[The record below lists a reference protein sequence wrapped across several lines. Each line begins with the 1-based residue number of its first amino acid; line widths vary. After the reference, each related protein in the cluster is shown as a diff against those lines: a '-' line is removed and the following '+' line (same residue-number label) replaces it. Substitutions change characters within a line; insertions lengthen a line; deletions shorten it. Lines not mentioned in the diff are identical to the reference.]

1 MLDIQ
6 YSTVSNTKQIERKFM
21 NLIDIKSPAD
31 LKGLSLAELTDLTAQ
46 ARQALMTKVS
56 EHGGHVG
63 PPMGAAE
70 MIMALHYVFNSPVD
84 KIVYDVSH
92 QSYVHKMVTGRALAF
107 LDHDHYDDVTG
118 YTDPTES
125 EHDFFNIGHTSTSIS
140 LASGLATARNL
151 KGDSENIIAI
161 IGDGSLSGGEAFE
174 GLDYTA
180 TLDSNMIIIVNDN
193 DQSIAENHGGLYR
206 GLRELRDSNGESSN
220 NIFKSL
226 GLDYRF
232 VADGNDLET
241 LINVFEDV
249 KDINHPIVLH
259 VVTQKGKGYTIAEQ
273 NKEKFHWTMPFDLE
287 TGKLKAKD
295 NGPTYVGTIANY
307 LMEQIKVDPTV
318 VAIIAGTPGGLG
330 FNSEW
335 RKEAGKQYID
345 VGIAEEHAIAM
356 SSGIAKN
363 GGKPVF
369 NVYSTFLQR
378 TYDQLVQDLCVNNN
392 SAVIMNHQAS
402 VYGMNDV
409 THLGFFDIPMLTS
422 IPNLVY
428 LAPTNNEELL
438 AMTEYAVHQHEH
450 PVAIRVPVGEFIS
463 TGVADT
469 TDYSLLNKYEV
480 TRRGGGI
487 ALLGLGNFYH
497 LANQVADEL
506 AKVGVNV
513 TVVNPK
519 FASGL
524 DEELLEDLKV
534 NHSVVFTLEDGVVEG
549 GWGQRVASFYGPT
562 NMLVKNYG
570 IAKEFHDRYDA
581 SELLYENGVSLDQIV
596 ADAKQLLS
604 F

>member
-1 MLDIQ
+1 MD
-6 YSTVSNTKQIERKFM
+6 
-21 NLIDIKSPAD
+21 LINIKSPTD
-31 LKGLSLAELTDLTAQ
+31 LKGLSIAELTDLTAQ

-174 GLDYTA
+174 GLDYAA

-193 DQSIAENHGGLYR
+193 DQSIAENHGGLYL
-206 GLRELRDSNGESSN
+206 GLRELRETNGESSN

-259 VVTQKGKGYTIAEQ
+259 VVTQKGKGYAIAEQ
-273 NKEKFHWTMPFDLE
+273 HKEAFHWTMPFDLE
-287 TGKLKAKD
+287 TGKLKEEA

-307 LMEQIKVDPTV
+307 LMDQIKADPMV
-318 VAIIAGTPGGLG
+318 VAIIAGTPGGFG
-330 FNSEW
+330 FNAKW

-363 GGKPVF
+363 GAKPVF
-369 NVYSTFLQR
+369 SVFSTFLQR
-378 TYDQLVQDLCVNNN
+378 TYDQLVQDLSVNNN
-392 SAVIMNHQAS
+392 SAVIINHDAS

-438 AMTEYAVHQHEH
+438 AMTKYAVHQHEH
-450 PVAIRVPVGEFIS
+450 PIAIRVPVGKFIS
-463 TGVADT
+463 TGVPDT
-469 TDYSLLNKYEV
+469 RHGE
-480 TRRGGGI
+480 RI

-506 AKVGVNV
+506 AKDGIDA

-524 DEELLEDLKV
+524 DEELLEELKA

-549 GWGQRVASFYGPT
+549 GWGQRVASFYGLSA
-562 NMLVKNYG
+562 MRVKNYG

-581 SELLYENGVSLDQIV
+581 AELLRENGISVEQIV
-596 ADAKQLLS
+596 NDVKCMLR
-604 F
+604 

>member
-1 MLDIQ
+1 
-6 YSTVSNTKQIERKFM
+6 M

-31 LKGLSLAELTDLTAQ
+31 LKGLSIAELTDLAAQ
-46 ARQALMTKVS
+46 SRHAIVTKVS
-56 EHGGHVG
+56 EHGGHCG
-63 PPMGAAE
+63 PPLGAVE

-84 KIVYDVSH
+84 KIVYDGSH

-107 LDHDHYDDVTG
+107 LDHNHYDDVTG

-151 KGDSENIIAI
+151 KGHFENIIAI
-161 IGDGSLSGGEAFE
+161 IGDGSLSGGESFE
-174 GLDYTA
+174 GLDYAA

-206 GLRELRDSNGESSN
+206 GLRELRETNGESSN
-220 NIFKSL
+220 NIFKAI

-232 VADGNDLET
+232 VAKGNDLET
-241 LINVFEDV
+241 LINVFQDV
-249 KDINHPIVLH
+249 KDIDHPIVLH
-259 VVTQKGKGYTIAEQ
+259 IVTQKGKGYTIAEQ

-318 VAIIAGTPGGLG
+318 VAICAGTPGGFG

-335 RKEAGKQYID
+335 RKAAGKQYID

-392 SAVIMNHQAS
+392 SAVIINHQAS

-469 TDYSLLNKYEV
+469 TDYSLLNKSEV
-480 TRRGGGI
+480 TRCGEGI

-506 AKVGVNV
+506 AKVGINA

-524 DEELLEDLKV
+524 DEELLKDLKV

-549 GWGQRVASFYGPT
+549 GWGQRVASFYGPSA
-562 NMLVKNYG
+562 MRVKNYG

-581 SELLYENGVSLDQIV
+581 AELLQENGVSVEQIV
-596 ADAKQLLS
+596 NDSKSMLC
-604 F
+604 

>member
-1 MLDIQ
+1 
-6 YSTVSNTKQIERKFM
+6 M
-21 NLIDIKSPAD
+21 NLIDVKSPAD
-31 LKGLSLAELTDLTAQ
+31 LKGLSIPELTDLTAQ

-56 EHGGHVG
+56 EHGGHFG
-63 PPMGAAE
+63 PPMGVAE

-174 GLDYTA
+174 GFDYAA

-206 GLRELRDSNGESSN
+206 GLRELRETNGESSN
-220 NIFKSL
+220 NIFKAL

-232 VADGNDLET
+232 VAKGNDLET
-241 LINVFEDV
+241 LIDVFKDV

-259 VVTQKGKGYTIAEQ
+259 IVTQKGKGYAIAEA
-273 NKEKFHWTMPFDLE
+273 NKEAFHWTMPFDLE
-287 TGKLKAKD
+287 TGKVKVEEE
-295 NGPTYVGTIANY
+295 GPSYAGVLADY
-307 LMEQIKVDPTV
+307 LMEQIKRDPTV
-318 VAIIAGTPGGLG
+318 VAITAGTPGGFD
-330 FNSEW
+330 FNSTW
-335 RKEAGKQYID
+335 RAAAGKQYID
-345 VGIAEEHAIAM
+345 VGIAEEHAVAM

-378 TYDQLVQDLCVNNN
+378 TYDQLVQDLSVNNN
-392 SAVIMNHQAS
+392 SAVILNHMAS

-409 THLGFFDIPMLTS
+409 THLGFFDIPMLTN

-428 LAPTNNEELL
+428 LAPTNKEELL
-438 AMTEYAVHQHEH
+438 AMTDHAVHQDNH
-450 PVAIRVPVGEFIS
+450 PVAIRIPVGEFIS
-463 TGVADT
+463 TGVQDT
-469 TDYSLLNKYEV
+469 TDYSVLNKSEV
-480 TRRGGGI
+480 TREGKDI

-497 LANQVADEL
+497 LANEVADEL
-506 AKVGVNV
+506 LKEGISA

-519 FASGL
+519 FASGI
-524 DEELLEDLKV
+524 DEELLEALKA

-549 GWGQRVASFYGPT
+549 GWGQRVASFYGPSA
-562 NMLVKNYG
+562 MRVKNYG

-581 SELLYENGVSLDQIV
+581 SKLLYENGVSLDQIV
-596 ADAKQLLS
+596 EDTKQLLS

>member
-1 MLDIQ
+1 
-6 YSTVSNTKQIERKFM
+6 M
-21 NLIDIKSPAD
+21 NLIDVKSPTD
-31 LKGLSLAELTDLTAQ
+31 LKGLSISELTDLTAQ

-56 EHGGHVG
+56 ERGGHCG

-70 MIMALHYVFNSPVD
+70 MIMALHYVFNSPAD

-107 LDHDHYDDVTG
+107 LDHNHYDDVTG
-118 YTDPTES
+118 YTDPSES

-161 IGDGSLSGGEAFE
+161 IGDGSLSGGEAYE
-174 GLDYTA
+174 GLDYAA

-193 DQSIAENHGGLYR
+193 DQSIAENHGGLYG
-206 GLRELRDSNGESSN
+206 GLRELRETNGESSN
-220 NIFKSL
+220 NIFKAL

-232 VADGNDLET
+232 VAKGNDLET
-241 LINVFEDV
+241 LIDVFKDV
-249 KDINHPIVLH
+249 KDIDHPIVLH
-259 VVTQKGKGYTIAEQ
+259 IVTQKGKGYAIAEQ
-273 NKEKFHWTMPFDLE
+273 NKEAFHWTMPFDLE

-318 VAIIAGTPGGLG
+318 VAIIAGTPGGFG
-330 FNSEW
+330 FTPEW
-335 RKEAGKQYID
+335 RKAAGKQYID

-469 TDYSLLNKYEV
+469 TDYSVLNKSEV
-480 TRRGGGI
+480 TRRGEGI

-506 AKVGVNV
+506 AKDGINA

-524 DEELLEDLKV
+524 DKELLEELKI

-549 GWGQRVASFYGPT
+549 GWGQRVASFYGPV
-562 NMLVKNYG
+562 NMRVKNYG

-581 SELLYENGVSLDQIV
+581 NDLLYENGVSLDQIV
-596 ADAKQLLS
+596 SDAKQLLS

>member
-1 MLDIQ
+1 MD
-6 YSTVSNTKQIERKFM
+6 
-21 NLIDIKSPAD
+21 LINIKSPAD
-31 LKGLSLAELTDLTAQ
+31 LKGLSISELTDLTAQ

-56 EHGGHVG
+56 EHGGHCG

-70 MIMALHYVFNSPVD
+70 IIMALHYVFNSPVD

-174 GLDYTA
+174 GLDYAA

-206 GLRELRDSNGESSN
+206 GLRELRESNGESSN
-220 NIFKSL
+220 NIFKAL

-241 LINVFEDV
+241 LINVFKDV

-259 VVTQKGKGYTIAEQ
+259 IVTQKGKGYAIAEQ
-273 NKEKFHWTMPFDLE
+273 NKEAFHWTMPFDLE
-287 TGKLKAKD
+287 TGKPKHED
-295 NGPTYVGTIANY
+295 NGPSYIGTIANY
-307 LMEQIKVDPTV
+307 LMDQIKADPTV
-318 VAIIAGTPGGLG
+318 VAITAGTPGGLG
-330 FNSEW
+330 FTPEW
-335 RKEAGKQYID
+335 RKAAGEQYID

-392 SAVIMNHQAS
+392 SAVIINHMAS

-409 THLGFFDIPMLTS
+409 THLGFFDIPMLTN

-438 AMTEYAVHQHEH
+438 AMTAYAVHQHEH
-450 PVAIRVPVGEFIS
+450 PVAIRVPVGEFTS

-469 TDYSLLNKYEV
+469 TDYSILNKSEV
-480 TRRGGGI
+480 TRRGERI

-506 AKVGVNV
+506 AKEGINA

-524 DEELLEDLKV
+524 DEALLEELKA

-549 GWGQRVASFYGPT
+549 GWGQRVASFYGPSDIR
-562 NMLVKNYG
+562 VKNYG

-581 SELLYENGVSLDQIV
+581 TELLRENGVSVDQIV
-596 ADAKQLLS
+596 SDVKALLN
-604 F
+604 

>member
-1 MLDIQ
+1 
-6 YSTVSNTKQIERKFM
+6 
-21 NLIDIKSPAD
+21 
-31 LKGLSLAELTDLTAQ
+31 
-46 ARQALMTKVS
+46 
-56 EHGGHVG
+56 
-63 PPMGAAE
+63 
-70 MIMALHYVFNSPVD
+70 
-84 KIVYDVSH
+84 
-92 QSYVHKMVTGRALAF
+92 
-107 LDHDHYDDVTG
+107 
-118 YTDPTES
+118 
-125 EHDFFNIGHTSTSIS
+125 
-140 LASGLATARNL
+140 
-151 KGDSENIIAI
+151 
-161 IGDGSLSGGEAFE
+161 
-174 GLDYTA
+174 
-180 TLDSNMIIIVNDN
+180 MIIIVNDN

-206 GLRELRDSNGESSN
+206 GLRELRESNGESPN

-232 VADGNDLET
+232 VAAGNDLET
-241 LINVFEDV
+241 LINAFEEV

-259 VVTQKGKGYTIAEQ
+259 VVTQKGKGYAIAEQ

-330 FNSEW
+330 FNSER

-450 PVAIRVPVGEFIS
+450 PVAIRVPVGDFTS

-469 TDYSLLNKYEV
+469 TDYSLLNKSEV
-480 TRRGGGI
+480 TRRGEHI

-506 AKVGVNV
+506 AKVGINA

-524 DEELLEDLKV
+524 DEELLEELKV
-534 NHSVVFTLEDGVVEG
+534 NHFVVFTLEDGVVEG
-549 GWGQRVASFYGPT
+549 GWGQRVASFYGPSA
-562 NMLVKNYG
+562 MRVKNYG

-581 SELLYENGVSLDQIV
+581 AELLRENGISVEQIV
-596 ADAKQLLS
+596 NDAKCMLR
-604 F
+604 

>member
-1 MLDIQ
+1 
-6 YSTVSNTKQIERKFM
+6 M
-21 NLIDIKSPAD
+21 NLIDVKSPAD
-31 LKGLSLAELTDLTAQ
+31 LKGLFISELTDLTAQ

-56 EHGGHVG
+56 EHGGHCG
-63 PPMGAAE
+63 PPLGAAE

-107 LDHDHYDDVTG
+107 LDYNHYDDVTG

-174 GLDYTA
+174 GLDYAA

-206 GLRELRDSNGESSN
+206 GLRELRETNGESSN
-220 NIFKSL
+220 NIFKAL

-232 VADGNDLET
+232 VAKGNDLET
-241 LINVFEDV
+241 LIDVFKDV
-249 KDINHPIVLH
+249 KDIDHPIVLH
-259 VVTQKGKGYTIAEQ
+259 IVTQKGKGYTLAEQ
-273 NKEKFHWTMPFDLE
+273 NKEKFHWTMPFDIE
-287 TGKLKAKD
+287 TGKLKAADK
-295 NGPTYVGTIANY
+295 GPTYVGTIANY

-318 VAIIAGTPGGLG
+318 VAICAGTPGGFG

-335 RKEAGKQYID
+335 RKAAGKQYID

-392 SAVIMNHQAS
+392 SAVIINHQAS

-438 AMTEYAVHQHEH
+438 AMTKYAVHQHEH
-450 PVAIRVPVGEFIS
+450 PVAIRVPVGKFIS
-463 TGVADT
+463 TGVPDT
-469 TDYSLLNKYEV
+469 TDYSILHKSEV
-480 TRRGGGI
+480 TRHCEHI

-506 AKVGVNV
+506 AKDGIDA

-519 FASGL
+519 FASDP
-524 DEELLEDLKV
+524 DEELLESLKT

-549 GWGQRVASFYGPT
+549 GWGQRVASFYGPST
-562 NMLVKNYG
+562 MRVKNYG

-581 SELLYENGVSLDQIV
+581 TELLQENGVSVDQIV
-596 ADAKQLLS
+596 SDVKALLS
-604 F
+604 

>member
-1 MLDIQ
+1 M
-6 YSTVSNTKQIERKFM
+6 YIENMQGPEDVKK
-21 NLIDIKSPAD
+21 LTLEQLPV
-31 LKGLSLAELTDLTAQ
+31 LAEEM
-46 ARQALMTKVS
+46 RHALLIRASK
-56 EHGGHVG
+56 HGGHFG
-63 PPMGAAE
+63 PNFGMVEAT
-70 MIMALHYVFNSPVD
+70 IALHYVFDSPKD

-92 QSYVHKMVTGRALAF
+92 QSYPHKMLTGRKDAYLYEEK
-107 LDHDHYDDVTG
+107 YDDVSG
-118 YTDPTES
+118 YSNPHES

-174 GLDYTA
+174 GLDYAA
-180 TLDSNMIIIVNDN
+180 TLNSNMIIIANDN

-206 GLRELRDSNGESSN
+206 GLRELRESNGESPN
-220 NIFKSL
+220 NIFKAL

-241 LINVFEDV
+241 LIDVFKDV
-249 KDINHPIVLH
+249 KDIDHPIVLH
-259 VVTQKGKGYTIAEQ
+259 IVTQKGKGYAIAEQ
-273 NKEKFHWTMPFDLE
+273 NKEAFHWTMPFDLE
-287 TGKLKAKD
+287 TGKPKEED
-295 NGPTYVGTIANY
+295 HGPTYAGTIANY

-318 VAIIAGTPGGLG
+318 VAINAGTPGGFG
-330 FNSEW
+330 FTPEW
-335 RKEAGKQYID
+335 RKVAGKQYID

-392 SAVIMNHQAS
+392 SAVIINHYAS

-450 PVAIRVPVGEFIS
+450 PVAIRVPVGEFTS

-469 TDYSLLNKYEV
+469 TDYSILNKSEV
-480 TRRGGGI
+480 TRRGERI

-506 AKVGVNV
+506 AKDGINA

-524 DEELLEDLKV
+524 DEELLEELKA

-549 GWGQRVASFYGPT
+549 GWGQRVASFYGPS
-562 NMLVKNYG
+562 NMRVKNYG

-581 SELLYENGVSLDQIV
+581 TELLRENGVSLEQIV
-596 ADAKQLLS
+596 ADVKQILS
-604 F
+604 V

>member
-1 MLDIQ
+1 MD
-6 YSTVSNTKQIERKFM
+6 
-21 NLIDIKSPAD
+21 LINIKSPAD
-31 LKGLSLAELTDLTAQ
+31 LKGLSISELTDLTVQ
-46 ARQALMTKVS
+46 ARRALMAKVS
-56 EHGGHVG
+56 EQGGHVG

-140 LASGLATARNL
+140 LASGLAKARNL
-151 KGDSENIIAI
+151 KGDPENIIAI

-174 GLDYTA
+174 GLDYAA

-206 GLRELRDSNGESSN
+206 GLRELRETNGESSN
-220 NIFKSL
+220 NIFKAL

-232 VADGNDLET
+232 VAKGNDLET
-241 LINVFEDV
+241 LIDVFKDV
-249 KDINHPIVLH
+249 KDIDHPIVLH
-259 VVTQKGKGYTIAEQ
+259 IVTQKGKGYTLAEQ
-273 NKEKFHWTMPFDLE
+273 NKEKFHWTMPFDIE
-287 TGKLKAKD
+287 TGKLKAADK
-295 NGPTYVGTIANY
+295 GPTYVGTIANY

-318 VAIIAGTPGGLG
+318 AAICAGTPGGFG

-335 RKEAGKQYID
+335 RKAAGKQYID

-392 SAVIMNHQAS
+392 SAVIINHQAS

-438 AMTEYAVHQHEH
+438 AMTKYAVHQHEH
-450 PVAIRVPVGEFIS
+450 PVAIRVPVGKFIS
-463 TGVADT
+463 TGVPDT
-469 TDYSLLNKYEV
+469 TDYSILHKSEV
-480 TRRGGGI
+480 THHGEHI

-506 AKVGVNV
+506 AKDGIDA

-519 FASGL
+519 FASDL
-524 DEELLEDLKV
+524 DEELLESLKT

-549 GWGQRVASFYGPT
+549 GWGQRVASFYGPST
-562 NMLVKNYG
+562 MRVKNYG

-581 SELLYENGVSLDQIV
+581 TELLRENGVSVDQIV
-596 ADAKQLLS
+596 SDVKALLS
-604 F
+604 

>member
-1 MLDIQ
+1 
-6 YSTVSNTKQIERKFM
+6 
-21 NLIDIKSPAD
+21 
-31 LKGLSLAELTDLTAQ
+31 
-46 ARQALMTKVS
+46 
-56 EHGGHVG
+56 
-63 PPMGAAE
+63 
-70 MIMALHYVFNSPVD
+70 
-84 KIVYDVSH
+84 
-92 QSYVHKMVTGRALAF
+92 MVTGRALAF

-174 GLDYTA
+174 GLDYAA
-180 TLDSNMIIIVNDN
+180 TLNSNMIIIANDN

-206 GLRELRDSNGESSN
+206 GLRELRESNGESPN
-220 NIFKSL
+220 NIFKAL

-241 LINVFEDV
+241 LIDVFKDV
-249 KDINHPIVLH
+249 KDIDHPIVLH
-259 VVTQKGKGYTIAEQ
+259 IVTQKGKGYAIAEQ
-273 NKEKFHWTMPFDLE
+273 NKEAFHWTMPFDLE
-287 TGKLKAKD
+287 TGKPKEED
-295 NGPTYVGTIANY
+295 HGPTYAGTIANY

-318 VAIIAGTPGGLG
+318 VAINAGTPGGFG
-330 FNSEW
+330 FTPEW
-335 RKEAGKQYID
+335 RKAAGKQYID
-345 VGIAEEHAIAM
+345 VGITEEHAIAM

-369 NVYSTFLQR
+369 YVYSTFLQR

-392 SAVIMNHQAS
+392 SAVIINHYAS

-450 PVAIRVPVGEFIS
+450 PVAIRVPVGEFTT

-469 TDYSLLNKYEV
+469 TDYSILNKSEV
-480 TRRGGGI
+480 TRRGEGI
-487 ALLGLGNFYH
+487 ALLGLGNFYP

-506 AKVGVNV
+506 AKDGIHV

-524 DEELLEDLKV
+524 DEELLEELKA

-549 GWGQRVASFYGPT
+549 GWGQRVASFYGPS
-562 NMLVKNYG
+562 NMRVKNYG

-581 SELLYENGVSLDQIV
+581 TELLRENGVSLDQIV
-596 ADAKQLLS
+596 ADAKQVLS
-604 F
+604 V

>member
-1 MLDIQ
+1 MH
-6 YSTVSNTKQIERKFM
+6 
-21 NLIDIKSPAD
+21 LIDVKSPAD
-31 LKGLSLAELTDLTAQ
+31 LKGLSISELTDLTAQ

-56 EHGGHVG
+56 ERGGHCG

-70 MIMALHYVFNSPVD
+70 MIMALHYVFNSPAD

-107 LDHDHYDDVTG
+107 LDHNHYDDVTG
-118 YTDPTES
+118 YTDPSES

-161 IGDGSLSGGEAFE
+161 IGDGSLSGGEAYE
-174 GLDYTA
+174 GLDYAA

-206 GLRELRDSNGESSN
+206 GLRELRESNGESAN
-220 NIFKSL
+220 NIFKAL

-232 VADGNDLET
+232 VASGNDLET
-241 LINVFEDV
+241 LIDVFKDV
-249 KDINHPIVLH
+249 KDIDHPIVLH
-259 VVTQKGKGYTIAEQ
+259 IVTQKGKGYDIAEQ

-318 VAIIAGTPGGLG
+318 VAIIAGTPGGFG
-330 FNSEW
+330 FTPEW
-335 RKEAGKQYID
+335 RKAAGKQYID

-450 PVAIRVPVGEFIS
+450 PVAIRVPVGEFMS

-469 TDYSLLNKYEV
+469 TDYSVLNKSQV
-480 TRRGGGI
+480 TRRGEGI

-506 AKVGVNV
+506 SKFDINA

-524 DEELLEDLKV
+524 DEELLEALKV

-549 GWGQRVASFYGPT
+549 GWGQRVASFYGPS
-562 NMLVKNYG
+562 NMRVKNYG

-581 SELLYENGVSLDQIV
+581 TELLRENGVSVDQIV
-596 ADAKQLLS
+596 SDVKALLS
-604 F
+604 

>member
-1 MLDIQ
+1 
-6 YSTVSNTKQIERKFM
+6 M
-21 NLIDIKSPAD
+21 NLINIKSPAD
-31 LKGLSLAELTDLTAQ
+31 LKGLSIAELTDLTAQ

-174 GLDYTA
+174 GLDYA
-180 TLDSNMIIIVNDN
+180 LDSNMIIIVNDN
-193 DQSIAENHGGLYR
+193 DQSIAENHGGLYG
-206 GLRELRDSNGESSN
+206 GLRELRKTNGESSN
-220 NIFKSL
+220 NIFKAI

-232 VADGNDLET
+232 VAKGNDLET
-241 LINVFEDV
+241 LIDVFKDV
-249 KDINHPIVLH
+249 KDIDHPIVLH
-259 VVTQKGKGYTIAEQ
+259 IVTQKGKGYAIAEQ

-330 FNSEW
+330 FNSER

-345 VGIAEEHAIAM
+345 VGIAEEHAIAT

-450 PVAIRVPVGEFIS
+450 PVAIRVPVGDFTS

-469 TDYSLLNKYEV
+469 TDYSLLNKSEV
-480 TRRGGGI
+480 TRRGERI

-506 AKVGVNV
+506 AKFGINA

-519 FASGL
+519 FASGV

-534 NHSVVFTLEDGVVEG
+534 NHSVVFTLEDGVLEG

-581 SELLYENGVSLDQIV
+581 TELLRENGISLEQIV
-596 ADAKQLLS
+596 ADAKQILS
-604 F
+604 V

>member
-1 MLDIQ
+1 MD
-6 YSTVSNTKQIERKFM
+6 
-21 NLIDIKSPAD
+21 LINIKSPAD
-31 LKGLSLAELTDLTAQ
+31 LKGLSISELTDLTVQ
-46 ARQALMTKVS
+46 ARRALMAKVS
-56 EHGGHVG
+56 EQGGHVG

-125 EHDFFNIGHTSTSIS
+125 EHDLFNIGHTSTSIS
-140 LASGLATARNL
+140 LASGLAMARNL
-151 KGDSENIIAI
+151 KGDPENIIAI

-174 GLDYTA
+174 GLDYAA

-206 GLRELRDSNGESSN
+206 GLRELRETNGESSN
-220 NIFKSL
+220 NIFKAL

-232 VADGNDLET
+232 VAKGNDLET
-241 LINVFEDV
+241 LIDVFKDV
-249 KDINHPIVLH
+249 KDIDHPIVLH
-259 VVTQKGKGYTIAEQ
+259 IVTQKGKGYTLAEQ
-273 NKEKFHWTMPFDLE
+273 NKEKFHWTMPFDIE
-287 TGKLKAKD
+287 TGKLKA
-295 NGPTYVGTIANY
+295 
-307 LMEQIKVDPTV
+307 
-318 VAIIAGTPGGLG
+318 
-330 FNSEW
+330 
-335 RKEAGKQYID
+335 AGKQYID

-392 SAVIMNHQAS
+392 SAVIINHQAS

-438 AMTEYAVHQHEH
+438 AMTKYAVHQHEH
-450 PVAIRVPVGEFIS
+450 PVAIRVPVGKFIS
-463 TGVADT
+463 TGVPDT
-469 TDYSLLNKYEV
+469 TDYSILHKSEV
-480 TRRGGGI
+480 THHGEHI

-506 AKVGVNV
+506 AKDGIDA

-519 FASGL
+519 IASDL
-524 DEELLEDLKV
+524 DEELLESLKT

-549 GWGQRVASFYGPT
+549 GWGQRVASFYGPST
-562 NMLVKNYG
+562 MRVKNYG

-581 SELLYENGVSLDQIV
+581 TELLRENGVSVDQIV
-596 ADAKQLLS
+596 SDVKALLS
-604 F
+604 

>member
-1 MLDIQ
+1 
-6 YSTVSNTKQIERKFM
+6 M
-21 NLIDIKSPAD
+21 NLIDVKSPAD
-31 LKGLSLAELTDLTAQ
+31 LKGLSISELTDLTAQ

-56 EHGGHVG
+56 ERGGHCG

-70 MIMALHYVFNSPVD
+70 MIMALHYVFNSPAD

-107 LDHDHYDDVTG
+107 LDHNHYDDVTG
-118 YTDPTES
+118 YTDPSES

-161 IGDGSLSGGEAFE
+161 IGDGSLSGGEAYE
-174 GLDYTA
+174 GLDYAA

-193 DQSIAENHGGLYR
+193 DQSIAENHGGLYG
-206 GLRELRDSNGESSN
+206 GLRELRETNGESSN
-220 NIFKSL
+220 NIFKAL

-232 VADGNDLET
+232 VAKGNDLET
-241 LINVFEDV
+241 LIDVFKDV
-249 KDINHPIVLH
+249 KDIDHPIVLH
-259 VVTQKGKGYTIAEQ
+259 IVTQKGKGYAIAEQ
-273 NKEKFHWTMPFDLE
+273 NKEAFHWTMPFDLE

-318 VAIIAGTPGGLG
+318 VAIIAGTPGGFG
-330 FNSEW
+330 FTPEW
-335 RKEAGKQYID
+335 RKAAGKQYID

-469 TDYSLLNKYEV
+469 TDYSVLNKSEV
-480 TRRGGGI
+480 TRRGEGI

-506 AKVGVNV
+506 AKDGINA

-524 DEELLEDLKV
+524 DKELLEELKI

-549 GWGQRVASFYGPT
+549 GWGQRVASFYGPV
-562 NMLVKNYG
+562 NMRVKNYG

-581 SELLYENGVSLDQIV
+581 NDLLYENGVSLDQIV
-596 ADAKQLLS
+596 SDAKQLLS

>member
-1 MLDIQ
+1 
-6 YSTVSNTKQIERKFM
+6 M

-31 LKGLSLAELTDLTAQ
+31 LKGLSISELTDLTAQ
-46 ARQALMTKVS
+46 ARQAMMTKVS
-56 EHGGHVG
+56 EHGGHCG

-107 LDHDHYDDVTG
+107 LDHNHYDDVTG

-174 GLDYTA
+174 GLDYAA

-206 GLRELRDSNGESSN
+206 GLRELRESNGESSN

-259 VVTQKGKGYTIAEQ
+259 VVTQKGKGYALAEQ
-273 NKEKFHWTMPFDLE
+273 HKEAFHWTMPFDLE
-287 TGKLKAKD
+287 TGNLKEEN
-295 NGPTYVGTIANY
+295 NGPTYAGMIANY
-307 LMEQIKVDPTV
+307 LMDQIKADPTV
-318 VAIIAGTPGGLG
+318 VAINAGTPGGFG
-330 FNSEW
+330 FNAKW

-363 GGKPVF
+363 GAKPVF

-392 SAVIMNHQAS
+392 SAVIINHQAS

-438 AMTEYAVHQHEH
+438 AMTEYAVHQQDH
-450 PVAIRVPVGEFIS
+450 PVAIRVPVGEFVS
-463 TGVADT
+463 TGVVDT
-469 TDYSLLNKYEV
+469 TDYSILHKSQV
-480 TRRGGGI
+480 TRGGEGI

-506 AKVGVNV
+506 AKDGINA

-524 DEELLEDLKV
+524 DEELLEELKA

-549 GWGQRVASFYGPT
+549 GWGQRVASFYGLS
-562 NMLVKNYG
+562 NVRVKNYG

-581 SELLYENGVSLDQIV
+581 TELLRENGVSLEQIV
-596 ADAKQLLS
+596 SDAKQILS
-604 F
+604 V